1 LEDVHDDWNI
11 LYVQLRKRRCSQ
23 YSWFGTLQM
32 KVSFGS
38 LRMTVSV
45 KADSEIKEAAK
56 RREACNKN
64 TNPLDINK

>member
-1 LEDVHDDWNI
+1 
-11 LYVQLRKRRCSQ
+11 
-23 YSWFGTLQM
+23 M

-38 LRMTVSV
+38 LRMTVI